1 MVIECWS
8 ERVRCLNVLQ
18 TNVVVGEKKKKWSTP
33 HIGFEGDNVDQKP
46 RQDKFCLL
54 LIYKKMAI

>member
-1 MVIECWS
+1 MVIEFWS
-8 ERVRCLNVLQ
+8 ERSVCAALMCCRQ
-18 TNVVVGEKKKKWSTP
+18 NVVVGEKKNKWSTP

-54 LIYKKMAI
+54 LI

>member
-8 ERVRCLNVLQ
+8 ERVRCPNVLQ
-18 TNVVVGEKKKKWSTP
+18 TNKVVGEKKKKWSTP
-33 HIGFEGDNVDQKP
+33 HIGFDNVDQKP